1 MKEGQIYA
9 MYFFQMAL
17 ASTATTIVSG
27 AMAERT
33 NLRAYM
39 LYSFVSTLTTCFPA
53 HWIWGKGGFLREM
66 GVVDIAGCS
75 GTNSRERLILHR
87 KGQENEITSVK
98 KKEIL
103 EVIQGN

>member
-1 MKEGQIYA
+1 
-9 MYFFQMAL
+9 MAL

-39 LYSFVSTLTTCFPA
+39 LYSFVSTLTTCFPT
-53 HWIWGKGGFLREM
+53 HWIWGKDGFLREM

-75 GTNSRERLILHR
+75 GTYTVETAALGIMECVADNICKSNKQKLFINL
-87 KGQENEITSVK
+87 T
-98 KKEIL
+98 
-103 EVIQGN
+103 